1 MRRAGSERN
10 RGNEGEGERRLVHFS
25 PRIKLVFAPDNYD
38 FFPTNSGWIID
49 FSLPSQ
55 VQWQFARR
63 REKKKNREI
72 SFPPNEIFIRLDAI
86 TATSNFCFT
95 IVVLRVLRYTG
106 GIKSRRGERN
116 FARGMDSKSV
126 KRQSRRSSPGSACL
140 PACLPAWPRRN
151 ARGAPQL
158 FFISILRLCSRI
170 NNAHA

>member
-1 MRRAGSERN
+1 MTIRSKER
-10 RGNEGEGERRLVHFS
+10 
-25 PRIKLVFAPDNYD
+25 
-38 FFPTNSGWIID
+38 
-49 FSLPSQ
+49 
-55 VQWQFARR
+55 
-63 REKKKNREI
+63 KKKNREI

-140 PACLPAWPRRN
+140 PACLPGHEGTPVGLRNFFSSAFYGYARALIMHMLNIKRSPRV
-151 ARGAPQL
+151 
-158 FFISILRLCSRI
+158 FFV
-170 NNAHA
+170 